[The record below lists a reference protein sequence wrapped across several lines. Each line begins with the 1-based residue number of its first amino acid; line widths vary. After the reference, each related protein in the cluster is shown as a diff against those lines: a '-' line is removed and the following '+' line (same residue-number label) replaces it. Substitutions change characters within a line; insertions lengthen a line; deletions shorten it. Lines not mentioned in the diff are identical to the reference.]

1 MGEYLTIKNILI
13 YLLSINVITFLAMGF
28 DKYKAKKG
36 HWRTPEKTLLSL
48 VFLGGGFGGIAG
60 MRYFKHKTKKPRFYI
75 GFPLILSMEIILVI
89 AYFITK

>member
-13 YLLSINVITFLAMGF
+13 YLLSINVITFLSLCF

-36 HWRTPEKTLLSL
+36 HWRTPEKTLLTL

>member
-1 MGEYLTIKNILI
+1 MGEYLTLKNILI

-36 HWRTPEKTLLSL
+36 HWRTPEKTLLTL

-75 GFPLILSMEIILVI
+75 GFPMILSLEIILVI
-89 AYFITK
+89 AYFITR